1 MQSVEFAKEL
11 RCHALEM
18 VHRGRSSH
26 IGSVLSIAD
35 ILAVLYNR
43 ILKVRPDWH
52 DWPDR
57 DRFILSKG
65 HAGAGVYAALALAG
79 FLEKSTLT
87 EHYSNG
93 SIFSGHV
100 SHKGVPGVD
109 FSTGSLGHGL
119 SVATGMALGA
129 KRRNLDFSVFCL
141 LSDGEMN
148 EGSNWEALM
157 AAAHFR
163 LSKLTAIIDYNKLQ
177 SLESTENT
185 MGLEPLAD
193 KLSAFGWNVLEVDG
207 HDHEALFNALSA
219 SDTDARPR
227 AVIAHTTK
235 GKGVSFMENEVHWH
249 YAPPNDEQLQQAISE
264 IRRVS

>member
-93 SIFSGHV
+93 SIFQVMCHIRAFLEWTFQQGHLAM
-100 SHKGVPGVD
+100 D
-109 FSTGSLGHGL
+109 Y
-119 SVATGMALGA
+119 
-129 KRRNLDFSVFCL
+129 L
-141 LSDGEMN
+141 LPPA
-148 EGSNWEALM
+148 W
-157 AAAHFR
+157 
-163 LSKLTAIIDYNKLQ
+163 
-177 SLESTENT
+177 
-185 MGLEPLAD
+185 PLVRSAEIWT
-193 KLSAFGWNVLEVDG
+193 SAFFACSLTV
-207 HDHEALFNALSA
+207 
-219 SDTDARPR
+219 R
-227 AVIAHTTK
+227 
-235 GKGVSFMENEVHWH
+235 
-249 YAPPNDEQLQQAISE
+249 
-264 IRRVS
+264 